1 MMSFDLIPTDRGDTF
16 FKFDIS
22 YTFNLIL
29 ENFYDAY
36 TEEALLE
43 TNLFMVNFINIP
55 IKRLSSRIVKN
66 YLVGRQFQF

>member
-1 MMSFDLIPTDRGDTF
+1 MISFDLIPTDRGDSF

-36 TEEALLE
+36 SEEALLE
-43 TNLFMVNFINIP
+43 TNLFMVNSINIYY
-55 IKRLSSRIVKN
+55 KKAL
-66 YLVGRQFQF
+66 F